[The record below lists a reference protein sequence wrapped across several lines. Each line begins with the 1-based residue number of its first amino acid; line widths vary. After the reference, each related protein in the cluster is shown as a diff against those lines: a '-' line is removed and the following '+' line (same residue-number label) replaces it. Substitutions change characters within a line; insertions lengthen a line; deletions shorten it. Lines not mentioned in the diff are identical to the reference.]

1 MILLSWFYAKLLSPL
16 VPKADQPL
24 NFSYKLASVSIYESP
39 LYLGILMMILM
50 LTQCFWKTSV
60 FYMFTQV
67 FDKGLLYEDV
77 KLLEMKYNDK
87 FLPITHRA
95 FNIILLLINI
105 YFSNYFYYYATV
117 QGIIYF
123 MKTYPDYWYQYYQAL
138 FIIVMRYWDFI
149 LSNQK
154 IRKLFRLV
162 D

>member
-24 NFSYKLASVSIYESP
+24 EVSYKLASLTIYESP

-60 FYMFTQV
+60 FYMFTEV

-77 KLLEMKYNDK
+77 KFLVFKYNDK
-87 FLPITHRA
+87 FLPVTHRV
-95 FNIILLLINI
+95 FNIILLMFNV
-105 YFSNYFYYYATV
+105 YFSSYFYYYAVV
-117 QGIIYF
+117 QGTIYL
-123 MKTYPDYWYQYYQAL
+123 MKTYPNYWFHYYQAL
-138 FIIVMRYWDFI
+138 FIIVLRYWHLI

>member
-24 NFSYKLASVSIYESP
+24 EVSYKLASLTIYESP

-60 FYMFTQV
+60 FYMFTEV

-77 KLLEMKYNDK
+77 KFLEFKYNDK
-87 FLPITHRA
+87 FLPVTHRV
-95 FNIILLLINI
+95 FNIILLMFNV
-105 YFSNYFYYYATV
+105 YFSSYFYYYAVV
-117 QGIIYF
+117 QGTIYL
-123 MKTYPDYWYQYYQAL
+123 MKTYPNYWFHYYQAL
-138 FIIVMRYWDFI
+138 FIIVLRYWHLI